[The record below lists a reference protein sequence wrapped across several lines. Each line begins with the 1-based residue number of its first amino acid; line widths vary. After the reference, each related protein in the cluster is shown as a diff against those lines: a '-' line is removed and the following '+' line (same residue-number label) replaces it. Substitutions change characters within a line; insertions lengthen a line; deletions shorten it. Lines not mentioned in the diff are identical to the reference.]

1 MPSLFLFQLVFFV
14 ADGLSTMEV
23 AATPVL
29 GFRFKIPTL
38 WSEDNSWPPFVHDAL
53 KPSST
58 CTVGK
63 NTKSSVLYLDGE
75 GSPSSILSCKRSRL
89 SVDWKGK
96 CGCCQRVLSCA
107 ERGSRCLGFTWY
119 KTGLLTLM
127 CRTESWSWRP
137 CRWPP
142 HREWHGRDSPDP
154 FPVVLDCQTDK
165 YERGTRLCSR
175 SGRVEDVSTH
185 SNRWYLK
192 GSRTPRG
199 STRRTFL
206 DKRPSCAS
214 DCGSCRKRVFSCDG
228 DIGCAGCLCKVQ
240 GTCHGGPS
248 RQTATRVEPRLG
260 HCVLAPSV
268 HFEHV
273 PVREKVG
280 RIDAVTPV
288 PTACAS
294 RDPAPR

>member
-1 MPSLFLFQLVFFV
+1 MPSLLLFQLVFFV

-38 WSEDNSWPPFVHDAL
+38 WSEVKSWPPFVHDAL

-58 CTVGK
+58 CIVGK
-63 NTKSSVLYLDGE
+63 NTKYSILYLERE
-75 GSPSSILSCKRSRL
+75 GIPSSILSCQRSRL
-89 SVDWKGK
+89 SIDWKGK

-127 CRTESWSWRP
+127 CRTQLGHGVLAGGHRTESGTD
-137 CRWPP
+137 
-142 HREWHGRDSPDP
+142 ETF
-154 FPVVLDCQTDK
+154 FPVVLDCQTDV

-240 GTCHGGPS
+240 GTCCGGPS
-248 RQTATRVEPRLG
+248 R
-260 HCVLAPSV
+260 VLAPTV
-268 HFEHV
+268 HFEHL

-280 RIDAVTPV
+280 RIDAATPV
-288 PTACAS
+288 PTACTF